1 MKRGPGTPRSFG
13 LSVGGALCVLAALFV
28 WRHVSNRVS
37 IPVEAVGVSLVL
49 CALAFPAVLQKPSV
63 IWWRVSHA
71 IAAVNARILLVVLF
85 FVALLPT
92 SLVWRLVGKD
102 PLNRRRGRWAGW
114 TPYPA
119 RYRDRL
125 HYQRMY

>member
-1 MKRGPGTPRSFG
+1 
-13 LSVGGALCVLAALFV
+13 LCVLAALFV

-37 IPVEAVGVSLVL
+37 IPLEAIGVSLVL
-49 CALAFPAVLQKPSV
+49 CALTYPAVLLKPSV